1 MPQDL
6 DEADAKGVLGVIQT
20 VVVAPE
26 HQGKGIG
33 TKLLRIVHDAIIGR
47 DADKLIVTFKR
58 GPASVHVGCL
68 MENQG
73 FEFWLKLET
82 FCKTRCDLGDFVCVD
97 RGETCTCEA
106 VFYRKRVF

>member
-1 MPQDL
+1 M
-6 DEADAKGVLGVIQT
+6 
-20 VVVAPE
+20 VAPE

-33 TKLLRIVHDAIIGR
+33 TTLLRTVHDTIIGR
-47 DADKLIVTFKR
+47 GADKLIVTFKR
-58 GPASVHVGCL
+58 GPTSAHVGRL
-68 MENQG
+68 MEKLG

-82 FCKTRCDLGDFVCVD
+82 YWKARCDLGEFACVD